1 MPMFSVSEKETKSLS
16 PCIINM
22 IRIPMLGVSVEE
34 RDEQKIINLNSNLLY
49 NIFLKTKKNN
59 SQKKG
64 Y

>member
-1 MPMFSVSEKETKSLS
+1 
-16 PCIINM
+16 
-22 IRIPMLGVSVEE
+22 MLGVSVEE